1 MADIFISYARSTERQ
16 AALAAAALRALGH
29 EVWRDD
35 ELPAHR
41 SYAEVI
47 EERLRAS
54 KAVLVIW
61 SADAIKSQWV
71 RAEADAAREAG
82 TLVQMSVDGRRP
94 PLPFSQIQCANLK
107 DWDGSADVAG
117 WRKVVESIEA
127 LLGVEAAAATAEAAT
142 ATRTASTK
150 SISICVLPFLN
161 MSGDAE
167 QEYFSDGISED
178 IITDLSK
185 VSALSV
191 VAGNTAFTYKNRSL
205 DVKTVARELDVTHVL
220 EGSVRKAGGRVRISA
235 QLIDGRQGD
244 HIWADRYDRELT
256 DIFAIQ
262 DEISKA
268 IVAALRVTLLP
279 NEKKA
284 IENRGTA
291 NPEAYNLYLMARQ
304 YWITGNK
311 GDRRRDEVVVRI
323 CQQATRIDPNYARAW
338 ALMSLA
344 QVERRFW
351 HGIETENALPAAEQA
366 LALDPDIAEAYCV
379 RARYLQRDG
388 KLDEANAALE
398 TALRLDPENW
408 EVNKEVAFLT
418 FGQGRIRDSIPYF
431 EKAAALM
438 EGDFHDSSML
448 VTCYKSFG
456 DDANAERCAR
466 RTIERAEKAIAQDPS
481 NGFALGTGVMSLAA
495 LGDATRAREWTERAV
510 LIDPD
515 NISMRYN
522 LACGLAYLREFDTVI
537 ELIGPYFA
545 AVSMTQL
552 KHSAVDPDLD
562 EVRSDPRY
570 RAMVEAALG
579 RLAATWA
586 DLPGHD
592 SP

>member
-16 AALAAAALRALGH
+16 AALAAAGLRALGH
-29 EVWRDD
+29 RVWRDD

-41 SYAEVI
+41 AYAEVI

-61 SADAIKSQWV
+61 SADAVKSQWV

-82 TLVQMSVDGRRP
+82 TLVQMSVDGRKP
-94 PLPFSQIQCANLK
+94 PLPFNQIQCANLK
-107 DWDGSADVAG
+107 DWDGGGEAAG

-127 LLGVEAAAATAEAAT
+127 LLGGDKPIVADDVTAARSTAAKAV
-142 ATRTASTK
+142 
-150 SISICVLPFLN
+150 SICVLPFLN

-191 VAGNTAFTYKNRSL
+191 VAGNTAFTYKHRNV

-244 HIWADRYDRELT
+244 HVWADRYDRELT

-268 IVAALRVTLLP
+268 IVGALRVTLLP
-279 NEKKA
+279 GERKA
-284 IENRGTA
+284 IETRGTA
-291 NPEAYNLYLMARQ
+291 NPESYNLYLMARQ

-323 CQQATRIDPNYARAW
+323 CQQATRIDPGYARAW

-351 HGIETENALPAAEQA
+351 HGIEAEDALPAAEKA
-366 LALDPDIAEAYCV
+366 LSLDPDIAEAYCV
-379 RARYLQRDG
+379 RARYLQLDG
-388 KLDEANAALE
+388 KLAEANAALD

-438 EGDFHDSSML
+438 DADFHDSSML
-448 VTCYKSFG
+448 VTCYRSLG
-456 DDANAERCAR
+456 DDANVERCAR
-466 RTIERAEKAIAQDPS
+466 RTIERVEKAIAQDPS
-481 NGFALGTGVMSLAA
+481 NGFALGAGVMSLAA
-495 LGDATRAREWTERAV
+495 LGDAARARKWTERAV

-522 LACGLAYLREFDTVI
+522 LACGLAYLREFDAVI

-570 RAMVEAALG
+570 QAMVEGALA
-579 RLAATWA
+579 RLGARWA
-586 DLPGHD
+586 DLPSHD
-592 SP
+592 TG

>member
-16 AALAAAALRALGH
+16 AALAADALRALGYA
-29 EVWRDD
+29 VWRDD

-41 SYAEVI
+41 AYAEVI

-61 SADAIKSQWV
+61 SADAVKSQWV

-82 TLVQMSVDGRRP
+82 TLVQMSVDGRKP
-94 PLPFSQIQCANLK
+94 PLPFNQIQYANLK
-107 DWDGSADVAG
+107 DWDGGADVPG
-117 WRKVVESIEA
+117 WRKVVASIAA
-127 LLGVEAAAATAEAAT
+127 LLGGEAPTAEEAS
-142 ATRTASTK
+142 ATRSASAK
-150 SISICVLPFLN
+150 SVSICVLPFLN

-191 VAGNTAFTYKNRSL
+191 VAGNTAFTYKHRSL

-244 HIWADRYDRELT
+244 HVWADRYDRDLT
-256 DIFAIQ
+256 DIFAVQ
-262 DEISKA
+262 DEIAKA
-268 IVAALRVTLLP
+268 IVGALRVTLLP
-279 NEKKA
+279 GEKKA

-323 CQQATRIDPNYARAW
+323 CQQATRIDPGYARAW

-351 HGIETENALPAAEQA
+351 HGIEAENALPAAEQA

-388 KLDEANAALE
+388 KLEEANAALD

-418 FGQGRIRDSIPYF
+418 FGQGRIRDSIPFF

-448 VTCYKSFG
+448 VTCYKSL
-456 DDANAERCAR
+456 DDEANAERCAR

-495 LGDATRAREWTERAV
+495 LGDATRAKEWTERAV

-537 ELIGPYFA
+537 DLIGPYFA

-552 KHSAVDPDLD
+552 KHSAIDPDLD
-562 EVRSDPRY
+562 EVRTDPRY
-570 RAMVEAALG
+570 VEMVEAALA
-579 RLAATWA
+579 RLGASWA

-592 SP
+592 AP

>member
-16 AALAAAALRALGH
+16 AALAADALRAAGYR
-29 EVWRDD
+29 VWRDD

-41 SYAEVI
+41 AYAEVI

-94 PLPFSQIQCANLK
+94 PLPFNQIQYANLK
-107 DWDGSADVAG
+107 DWDGGADVAN
-117 WRKVVESIEA
+117 WRKVIESIDA
-127 LLGVEAAAATAEAAT
+127 LLGDQGPSAEEAEAS
-142 ATRTASTK
+142 RTASAK
-150 SISICVLPFLN
+150 SVSICVLPFLN

-191 VAGNTAFTYKNRSL
+191 VAGNTAFTYKNRNVA
-205 DVKTVARELDVTHVL
+205 VKTVARELDVSHVL

-235 QLIDGRQGD
+235 QLIDGFAGD

-256 DIFAIQ
+256 DIFAVQ
-262 DEISKA
+262 DEIAKA
-268 IVAALRVTLLP
+268 IVSALRVTLLP
-279 NEKKA
+279 GEKKK
-284 IENRGTA
+284 IETRGTA

-311 GDRRRDEVVVRI
+311 GDRRRDDVVVRI
-323 CQQATRIDPNYARAW
+323 CQQATRIDPGYARAW

-351 HGIETENALPAAEQA
+351 HGIEAEDALPAAEKA

-379 RARYLQRDG
+379 RARYLQLEGR
-388 KLDEANAALE
+388 LDDANAALD

-418 FGQGRIRDSIPYF
+418 FGQGRIRESIPYF
-431 EKAAALM
+431 EKAASLM
-438 EGDFHDSSML
+438 DGDFHDSSML
-448 VTCYKSFG
+448 VTCYTSLG
-456 DDANAERCAR
+456 DAANLERCAR

-495 LGDATRAREWTERAV
+495 LGDAARAKEWTQCAV

-562 EVRSDPRY
+562 EVRTDPRF
-570 RAMVEAALG
+570 RAMTEAALT
-579 RLAATWA
+579 RLGATWA
-586 DLPGHD
+586 DLPAHET
-592 SP
+592 P